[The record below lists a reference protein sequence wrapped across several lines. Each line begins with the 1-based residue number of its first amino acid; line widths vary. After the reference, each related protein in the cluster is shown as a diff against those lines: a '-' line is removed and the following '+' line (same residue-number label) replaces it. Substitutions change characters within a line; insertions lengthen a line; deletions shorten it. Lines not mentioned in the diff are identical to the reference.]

1 MDING
6 DGYLQEDEFNT
17 IFVQFGAKDTSWTK
31 ETFKAMDVNGDGKLS
46 IEEYIDGFNDFFILR
61 MKIVQIDTSS
71 VLSSTKF
78 LVQRLV
84 KSISFCFCLET
95 SAIFTLR

>member
-46 IEEYIDGFNDFFILR
+46 IEEYIDGFNDLFYSEDENSPNRHLFGP
-61 MKIVQIDTSS
+61 IVD
-71 VLSSTKF
+71 
-78 LVQRLV
+78 
-84 KSISFCFCLET
+84 
-95 SAIFTLR
+95 